1 MENPVKHSEK
11 HSRKLHHMKGDLNM
25 GEEKKDSLQ
34 SVADAVTDIVSDY
47 GNAVYGYA
55 YLKAQLDTLKRY
67 ACQNIY
73 IERDMI
79 LKLMGWN
86 GDGEH

>member
-1 MENPVKHSEK
+1 
-11 HSRKLHHMKGDLNM
+11 M

-34 SVADAVTDIVSDY
+34 SVADAVADIVSDY
-47 GNAVYGYA
+47 GNAVYGYV

-67 ACQNIY
+67 VCQNIY

-79 LKLMGWN
+79 LKLMALNARLRCRHIREKELVCGN
-86 GDGEH
+86 

>member
-1 MENPVKHSEK
+1 
-11 HSRKLHHMKGDLNM
+11 M
-25 GEEKKDSLQ
+25 GEEKKDSLE
-34 SVADAVTDIVSDY
+34 SVMDAVADVVEDY
-47 GNAVYGYA
+47 GEVVEEYA
-55 YLKAQLDTLKRY
+55 YQKAQLDTLKRY
-67 ACQNIY
+67 VCQNIY

>member
-1 MENPVKHSEK
+1 
-11 HSRKLHHMKGDLNM
+11 M

-34 SVADAVTDIVSDY
+34 SVMDAVADVVE
-47 GNAVYGYA
+47 VYGEVVEEYA
-55 YLKAQLDTLKRY
+55 YQKAQLDTLKRY
-67 ACQNIY
+67 VCQNIY

>member
-1 MENPVKHSEK
+1 
-11 HSRKLHHMKGDLNM
+11 M
-25 GEEKKDSLQ
+25 GEEKKDCLQ
-34 SVADAVTDIVSDY
+34 SVMYAVADVVSDC
-47 GNAVYGYA
+47 VKVTEEYA
-55 YLKAQLDTLKRY
+55 CQKAQLDTLKRY
-67 ACQNIY
+67 VCQNIY